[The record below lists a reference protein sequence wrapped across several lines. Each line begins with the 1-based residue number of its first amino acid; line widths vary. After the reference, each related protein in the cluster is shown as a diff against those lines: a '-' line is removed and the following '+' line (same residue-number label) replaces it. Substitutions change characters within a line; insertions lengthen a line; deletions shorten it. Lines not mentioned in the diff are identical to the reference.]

1 MTRPNT
7 AADFRMR
14 RLVVTCA
21 LHCFFS
27 SFLEQTEGLYNLFIN
42 ATSNST
48 PLILQNCLIS
58 IFRMSYLYS
67 KKLNLFVLS
76 GQTKEGEK
84 ALFVKESV
92 IQRNIDNLT
101 HVRFI
106 ANKHGVALI

>member
-1 MTRPNT
+1 
-7 AADFRMR
+7 
-14 RLVVTCA
+14 
-21 LHCFFS
+21 
-27 SFLEQTEGLYNLFIN
+27 
-42 ATSNST
+42 
-48 PLILQNCLIS
+48 
-58 IFRMSYLYS
+58 MSYLYS

-76 GQTKEGEK
+76 VQTKEGEN

>member
-1 MTRPNT
+1 
-7 AADFRMR
+7 
-14 RLVVTCA
+14 
-21 LHCFFS
+21 
-27 SFLEQTEGLYNLFIN
+27 
-42 ATSNST
+42 
-48 PLILQNCLIS
+48 
-58 IFRMSYLYS
+58 MSYLYS

-92 IQRNIDNLT
+92 IQRNIENLT